1 MLIANIKR
9 LNSEFQSEKNRNCL
23 LENEINTLSNGI
35 TQERRKYQEELL
47 KISNQIKKL
56 RNIQNIY
63 VNEKKNSEKLENQL
77 NQSEKKYFDLTN
89 FLK

>member
-1 MLIANIKR
+1 M
-9 LNSEFQSEKNRNCL
+9 
-23 LENEINTLSNGI
+23 LENEINTLSSGI
-35 TQERRKYQEELL
+35 TQERGKYQVELV

-77 NQSEKKYFDLTN
+77 NQREKQYFDLSN

>member
-1 MLIANIKR
+1 MIANIKR
-9 LNSEFQSEKNRNCL
+9 LNNEFQSEKNRNSL
-23 LENEINTLSNGI
+23 LENEINTLSSGI

-77 NQSEKKYFDLTN
+77 NQSEKKYFDLAN
-89 FLK
+89 FLR